1 MHVLLQASAS
11 SHAAVSKATKLPQH
25 TNTTDSI
32 RCPGLH
38 NHGLPNKQH
47 ALSQLHVT
55 NKLLSTH
62 ITSPLQ
68 LTALFLRPTIAMISS
83 APNYISNTASAAMR

>member
-1 MHVLLQASAS
+1 MHVLLHASAS

-38 NHGLPNKQH
+38 NNGLPNKQN
-47 ALSQLHVT
+47 ALSRLHVT
-55 NKLLSTH
+55 NKLPSTH
-62 ITSPLQ
+62 ITCPQ
-68 LTALFLRPTIAMISS
+68 PIQALFLRPT
-83 APNYISNTASAAMR
+83 PQ